1 MGMEIIPIPWLRP
14 AQSQTALGGTNS
26 FLETCWFQLP
36 TSFSFFLGLSAGP
49 GEPGPV
55 TPTGGLRLQV
65 VTPAEQWGEVWPP
78 SPCGG
83 CSGRGGG
90 SQPVRAAYTE
100 GRHGGQAQG
109 KWTTQESG
117 QVCELEGSMSPG
129 PSTTPISMAV
139 SSCGACGLEATLSGT
154 RQGWGERPCSTGAWS
169 KGFQVAGPRGPLP
182 LAPPGAPPSRSPTVQ
197 RPRSQLLPWTG
208 PGYRSPTVSGKE
220 QRAPEPSPQ
229 QPHRSGLD
237 HRRQSGPGAGDRG
250 TDWVVWRSL
259 WLPQEGSEVR
269 LPGLSSWVPS
279 PLPSVGFNLCLVSVV
294 GITIARASLVT
305 RDYAYHLWRALPG
318 RVPE

>member
-14 AQSQTALGGTNS
+14 AQSQTALGGTDS
-26 FLETCWFQLP
+26 FLKTCWFQLP
-36 TSFSFFLGLSAGP
+36 TSFSSFLGLSAGP

-169 KGFQVAGPRGPLP
+169 KGFQVAGPGGPLP
-182 LAPPGAPPSRSPTVQ
+182 SAPRGLPRVDHPLYRDQDHSSFPGLGRAIGAQQCQERSKGHQSQAPSSHTEVVWTTGDSLVLERETEGQTGWCGAPFGCPRRDRKSDCLGSHPGFLLLYQVWALTSVSSLSWASP
-197 RPRSQLLPWTG
+197 
-208 PGYRSPTVSGKE
+208 
-220 QRAPEPSPQ
+220 
-229 QPHRSGLD
+229 
-237 HRRQSGPGAGDRG
+237 
-250 TDWVVWRSL
+250 
-259 WLPQEGSEVR
+259 
-269 LPGLSSWVPS
+269 
-279 PLPSVGFNLCLVSVV
+279 
-294 GITIARASLVT
+294 
-305 RDYAYHLWRALPG
+305 
-318 RVPE
+318 